1 MTVGNYRG
9 VDYGYDN
16 KRSEY
21 YFMDEKYRP
30 IYHPDEEG
38 LFSLIDKELDR
49 DSLHYIQEPNQFA
62 EYRVQGDVYY
72 KHSDVFSQSIDT
84 VVEALSEGD
93 AMKQVSKKFPKK
105 RFDIRNFRATLLV
118 QDDDY
123 NNALVTL

>member
-9 VDYGYDN
+9 RDYGYDN
-16 KRSEY
+16 NRSEY

-38 LFSLIDKELDR
+38 LFSLIDKELDSNSM
-49 DSLHYIQEPNQFA
+49 DYAEEQQA
-62 EYRVQGDVYY
+62 VEYRVQGDVYY
-72 KHSDVFSQSIDT
+72 NNSDIFSQSIDT
-84 VVEALSEGD
+84 VVEALSESD
-93 AMKQVSKKFPKK
+93 AMKQMYRKFPKK
-105 RFDIRNFRATLLV
+105 RYVIRNLRATLLV

>member
-1 MTVGNYRG
+1 MIIGNYRG

-21 YFMDEKYRP
+21 YFMDEKYRA

-38 LFSLIDKELDR
+38 LFSLIDAELYD
-49 DSLHYIQEPNQFA
+49 DSAKYSEQQNQFV

-72 KHSDVFSQSIDT
+72 KNSDVFSQSIDT
-84 VVEALSEGD
+84 VVESTSESD

-118 QDDDY
+118 QDEDY

>member
-9 VDYGYDN
+9 KDYGYDN

-21 YFMDEKYRP
+21 YFMDENYRP
-30 IYHPDEEG
+30 IYHPNEEG
-38 LFSLIDKELDR
+38 LFSLIDKEIDD
-49 DSLHYIQEPNQFA
+49 DSVEYSEEENQFV

-72 KHSDVFSQSIDT
+72 KKSDVLYQQIDEL
-84 VVEALSEGD
+84 VEATSERD
-93 AMKQVSKKFPKK
+93 AMNQLYNQFPKK

-118 QDDDY
+118 RDEDY